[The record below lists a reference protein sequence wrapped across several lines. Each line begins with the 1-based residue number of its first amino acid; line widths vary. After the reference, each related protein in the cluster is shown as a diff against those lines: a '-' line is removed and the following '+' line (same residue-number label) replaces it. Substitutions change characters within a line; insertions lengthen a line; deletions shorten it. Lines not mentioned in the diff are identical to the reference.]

1 MPARLYHERI
11 ARSDTAPTQWLAL
24 THGIY
29 GAGSN
34 WRSIARK
41 LNERRPEWGVVLV
54 DLRQHGRSEPGAPP
68 HTIAACADDLRALI
82 SSLGDVGAIA
92 GHSFGGKV
100 VLATRGLVDASQT
113 WVLDA
118 SPSRRPA
125 VADRSP
131 GTVER
136 VLALLERSP
145 RVWAARDDFVRAVVD
160 DGHDVGLA
168 RWLAMNLV
176 PGADGTLSLRF
187 DFAALREMLADYY
200 ATDLWDALEA
210 PGGDVEV
217 VVAEQSSTVSAADR
231 GRLAAA
237 PPHVHVHQ
245 VTAGHW
251 LHIDA
256 PASVVDLFAMHLPA
270 RVPIVQP

>member
-11 ARSDTAPTQWLAL
+11 ARSDTAPVRWLAL

-34 WRSIARK
+34 WRSVARK
-41 LNERRPEWGVVLV
+41 LTERRPEWGFVLV

-68 HTIAACADDLRALI
+68 HTIAACADDLHAQFAE
-82 SSLGDVGAIA
+82 LGGVAAVA

-100 VLATRGLVDASQT
+100 ALATRPLGALRQT

-118 SPSRRPA
+118 SPSARPGAA
-125 VADRSP
+125 VDPAN
-131 GTVER
+131 TVMQVLELMER
-136 VLALLERSP
+136 AP
-145 RVWAARDDFVRAVVD
+145 RGWARRDDFVASVVQA
-160 DGHDVGLA
+160 GHDEGLA
-168 RWLAMNLV
+168 RWLAMSLAPE
-176 PGADGTLSLRF
+176 PGGTLALRF
-187 DFAALREMLADYY
+187 DFAALREMLASYY

-217 VVAEQSSTVSAADR
+217 VVAERSPAVSAADR

-237 PPHVHVHQ
+237 PPHVHVHP
-245 VTAGHW
+245 VAAGHW
-251 LHIDA
+251 LHIEA
-256 PASVVDLFAMHLPA
+256 PAAVVDLLASRLP
-270 RVPIVQP
+270 

>member
-1 MPARLYHERI
+1 VPARLYHERI
-11 ARSDTAPTQWLAL
+11 ARSDSSPAPARWLLL

-54 DLRQHGRSEPGAPP
+54 DLRQHGRSEPGEPP

-82 SSLGDVGAIA
+82 GALGVELGDVRAIA

-100 VLATRGLVDASQT
+100 VLATRALVDAEQT

-118 SPSRRPA
+118 SPSPRDPA
-125 VADRSP
+125 SDRTN
-131 GTVER
+131 TVVR
-136 VLALLERSP
+136 VLELMERSP
-145 RVWAARDDFVRAVVD
+145 RTWARRDDFVAAVVA
-160 DGHDVGLA
+160 DGHDIGLA
-168 RWLAMNLV
+168 RWLAMNVV
-176 PGADGTLSLRF
+176 PDGSGAFVLRL
-187 DFAALREMLADYY
+187 DTAALREMLADYY

-217 VVAEQSSTVSAADR
+217 VVAELSPVMTAADR

-237 PPHVHVHQ
+237 PPHVHVHT
-245 VTAGHW
+245 VAAGHW

-256 PASVVDLFAMHLPA
+256 PALVVDLFAAHLP
-270 RVPIVQP
+270 

>member
-1 MPARLYHERI
+1 VPARLHHERI
-11 ARSDTAPTQWLAL
+11 ASRGATPARWLAL

-41 LNERRPEWGVVLV
+41 INERRPEWGVVLV

-68 HTIAACADDLRALI
+68 HTIAACADDLRALLGE
-82 SSLGDVGAIA
+82 LGDVHAIA

-100 VLATRGLVDASQT
+100 VLSTRRLVDVRQT

-118 SPSRRPA
+118 SPSRRRDPG
-125 VADRSP
+125 ADRSN
-131 GTVER
+131 TVVR
-136 VLALLERSP
+136 VLELMERLP
-145 RVWAARDDFVRAVVD
+145 RTWARRDDFVAAVAG
-160 DGHDVGLA
+160 DGHALELA

-176 PGADGTLSLRF
+176 PDPSGALVLRF
-187 DFAALREMLADYY
+187 DLAALREMLADYF
-200 ATDLWDALEA
+200 ATDLWDVLEA

-217 VVAEQSSTVSAADR
+217 VVAERSRAISDADR

-237 PPHVHVHQ
+237 PPHVHVHYL
-245 VTAGHW
+245 TAGHW

-256 PASVVDLFAMHLPA
+256 PALVVDLFASRLP
-270 RVPIVQP
+270 